1 MVRDYQ
7 CLVWIRKRVKMI
19 NCACGCGIL
28 IPDFDNRGRARRFV
42 HGHQSVKSMD
52 EEMENILIL
61 DNGCWEWQG
70 KLNNSGYG
78 PHKRIYEKYY
88 GAVPIDREL
97 CHSCDYRPCVNPFHL
112 FVGTTRENVQ
122 DAINKGRPIGR
133 PKKQYCSRGHP
144 MIPNN
149 LRYFAR
155 PDGSLGWQCLTC
167 RRANGIA
174 YRQRYGR

>member
-88 GAVPIDREL
+88 GADVMW
-97 CHSCDYRPCVNPFHL
+97 YL
-112 FVGTTRENVQ
+112 F
-122 DAINKGRPIGR
+122 K
-133 PKKQYCSRGHP
+133 
-144 MIPNN
+144 
-149 LRYFAR
+149 
-155 PDGSLGWQCLTC
+155 
-167 RRANGIA
+167 
-174 YRQRYGR
+174 